1 MSEQKQFR
9 VALRKAMIAEDI
21 PPGEQAKLELLFQS
35 ISLEKLEQL
44 AAKLKNN
51 WKVKF
56 NKPKVRLQRLS
67 WLFIWLFQG
76 IEENTFHINKKEID
90 SLITQQMLKCL
101 EI

>member
-1 MSEQKQFR
+1 MKISAVSEQKQFR

-44 AAKLKNN
+44 VAKLKNN

-56 NKPKVRLQRLS
+56 NKPKVGLQV
-67 WLFIWLFQG
+67 I
-76 IEENTFHINKKEID
+76 
-90 SLITQQMLKCL
+90 
-101 EI
+101 